1 MSSIER
7 YVDGSLSLRDPAF
20 TSARSA
26 AELLGSLSRN
36 DLAHR
41 RAARAIDAYRAYEA
55 QSDAIF
61 RELTIAL
68 EEQLAVNH
76 VGMKPEKNKWMTE
89 AYREWQVQEQVKKE
103 RRA

>member
-1 MSSIER
+1 MTAHSGRAFGIA
-7 YVDGSLSLRDPAF
+7 SLNVTRQ
-20 TSARSA
+20 
-26 AELLGSLSRN
+26 E
-36 DLAHR
+36 LAHR

-68 EEQLAVNH
+68 AEQLSVNH
-76 VGMKPEKNKWMTE
+76 VEMKPEKNKWMTE

-103 RRA
+103 RRAR